1 MPGLKMWINN
11 IWLKVW
17 INNTV
22 SVLNV
27 ILCELQLLN
36 PLLTILENSA
46 IILGIEIMS
55 IYYISLLY
63 AYSQYIIHCI
73 ISYDL

>member
-1 MPGLKMWINN
+1 MWINN

-17 INNTV
+17 INNAV

-55 IYYISLLY
+55 VYFFQLIICILSIYNSLYNFL
-63 AYSQYIIHCI
+63 
-73 ISYDL
+73 